1 MTLASDDMG
10 PLNRIREL
18 EEENTR
24 LRQDII
30 ELRRELED
38 RSAQFLR
45 PDIGRRTSDF
55 SPNDSYRGD
64 SNGANTAAWG
74 EFDYKKSGRLS
85 NGSDPDR
92 DYLLVCP
99 PIPSY
104 LSNTLST
111 FPLQARPQT
120 LSRNSMPPP
129 PPLHIPSLQYS
140 GNSQQQQQQQSRALF
155 PQQNGSLTYPV
166 TSPTSSS
173 SSPSYSVRHYRSSP
187 PPSTNSLTSTCD
199 DLISLIICHRLS
211 LDLRAVNRTTTLFR
225 PLTSI
230 TLKSRLRTTITWLVP
245 LPGSLPALWH
255 VHPFLTCSKLPL
267 FRRHI
272 NIRTRRTS
280 RSLSVATHGTHIPL
294 SAPTSNSDSVR
305 VPSGRTEPPPLHLS
319 FDLPRLHQVSPSIVS
334 LLSGFPC
341 QTTLYLVLTFP
352 SPSVLSYFLPYS
364 LSLPS
369 TSSISVRDFLSR
381 SRSTFLVTFI
391 PRFPL
396 ASDIPKLPPIRAI
409 FSCCSRVLIS
419 PNHQ

>member
-1 MTLASDDMG
+1 MTLANDELG

-64 SNGANTAAWG
+64 ANGTNTAAWG

-99 PIPSY
+99 SLATTLPLEPSID
-104 LSNTLST
+104 T
-111 FPLQARPQT
+111 FSLQARPPT

-187 PPSTNSLTSTCD
+187 SPSTSSLTNTCD
-199 DLISLIICHRLS
+199 DLISPIICHRLS
-211 LDLRAVNRTTTLFR
+211 LDPRAVNRTTTLFR

-245 LPGSLPALWH
+245 PACGM
-255 VHPFLTCSKLPL
+255 F
-267 FRRHI
+267 
-272 NIRTRRTS
+272 IRFS
-280 RSLSVATHGTHIPL
+280 RAAHSHYFAGT
-294 SAPTSNSDSVR
+294 
-305 VPSGRTEPPPLHLS
+305 
-319 FDLPRLHQVSPSIVS
+319 
-334 LLSGFPC
+334 
-341 QTTLYLVLTFP
+341 
-352 SPSVLSYFLPYS
+352 
-364 LSLPS
+364 
-369 TSSISVRDFLSR
+369 SISVH
-381 SRSTFLVTFI
+381 
-391 PRFPL
+391 
-396 ASDIPKLPPIRAI
+396 AERAGPCRWQ
-409 FSCCSRVLIS
+409 SMARIS
-419 PNHQ
+419 L